1 MPLAILYLITI
12 GHTTMSLNTKI
23 LAGFVACTI
32 VLVIV
37 ASVSFSNSAKFI
49 ETNRWVNHTHEV
61 LEELDLVLLSTVNT
75 ETGARGF
82 LITGEPTYLEPYTSG
97 KLEIGMHLRKL
108 KELTSDNPAQQA
120 NIGKIGSIIDTRMVA
135 LAEVVETRQRSDMNL
150 AEIREVTISSRG
162 KEFQD
167 EIRRLIEEAQGVERG
182 LLADRISASEKEADD
197 FKTLFI
203 GLLAVIALVLVVV
216 YVIILLN
223 LRALRKAQ
231 DESDRKNW
239 TLTGSGELVR
249 AMQGNKSPAALAQ
262 DIISYLAGYMDGL
275 LGAIYFT
282 GQDGRS
288 LQLVAST
295 GVSKE
300 QQYFTIPFGEALAGR
315 AAAEKKSI
323 IIKEISQDNFKLSS
337 SFGSL
342 TPANVI
348 AVPFTFEK
356 SVIGVVELGSVKS
369 FSDQD
374 IEFLSFVSDS
384 IAIAIVSCLSREKT
398 DLLLEETQRQA
409 EELEVQQEE
418 LRQSNDELLAKTD
431 LLQQSEMSL
440 KTQQEELRVANEEL
454 GQKADILENQKLLL
468 EKAKSETEIKARQV
482 EVTSKYKSEFLAN
495 MSHEL
500 RTPLNSILIL
510 AQLLSENKSGKLAV
524 KDIEYAKN
532 IHTSGSDLLNLIN
545 DILDLS
551 KVEAGKLQLEIDDVP
566 LKRIVGSM
574 SAMFTELANSKGI
587 AFKIQVDASIENE
600 VLKTDRH
607 RVEQI
612 IRNLLSNAFK
622 FTSPS
627 GDVILTIARTGD
639 KQMLSFS
646 VRDTGIGIPEDKQ
659 KLVFEAFQQADG
671 STKRKFG
678 GTGLG
683 LSISRELAHALGGEI
698 TLSSAEGQGSTFT
711 LYLPL
716 VFDPAQSISQNKE
729 IELRDVTTPQKPSIT
744 TAVEANDR
752 QVVLPESSD
761 DRYSI
766 KESDRVVLI
775 IEDDEQFS
783 KVLLDLVR
791 ERHYKGIVAT
801 EGIAG
806 ITIARHYKPDAIV
819 LDLMLPIMSGTDVL
833 KHLKNDPD
841 LRHIPVQIISAM
853 DQRKDMLDAGAFDYM
868 QKPVSPPDLR
878 KAFEKIEIFSTRK
891 VKKLLIVEDN
901 EVQNLAIKELIG
913 NGDVKCTSAFLGQEA
928 LKLLENEKFDCMI
941 LDLGL
946 PDISGFDLLEM
957 IKSSS
962 SIQPLP
968 IVVYTGKELKKEDA
982 MRLNRLASTVV
993 LKTANSHE
1001 RLLDETILFLH
1012 RVESRLPKE
1021 KQTLIRKLH
1030 KADELLNGKKILI
1043 VDDDIRNIYSLTNA
1057 LEDEGVVS
1065 IVADNGRAAVDALQQ
1080 DPAIDLVLMDIMMPE
1095 MDGYEA
1101 TIEIRKDARFQ
1112 RLPIIALTAKAMKGD
1127 KERCLAVGM
1136 SDYVSK
1142 PVDISKLLSLMRVW
1156 LYR

>member
-1 MPLAILYLITI
+1 LNRYILTI
-12 GHTTMSLNTKI
+12 AFIIMTLNTKI
-23 LAGFVACTI
+23 LVGFVACTV
-32 VLVIV
+32 VLGIV
-37 ASVSFSNSAKFI
+37 ASISFTNSEKFI

-61 LEELDLVLLSTVNT
+61 LEELDLVLVGSVNT

-82 LITGEPTYLEPYTSG
+82 LITGEQSYLEPYNSG
-97 KLEIGMHLRKL
+97 KLETGVHLRKVR
-108 KELTSDNPAQQA
+108 ELTADNPTQQA
-120 NIGKIGSIIDTRMVA
+120 NIGKIEAVVDARMEVLAGIIGKRQKNEMT
-135 LAEVVETRQRSDMNL
+135 LAETRD
-150 AEIREVTISSRG
+150 AIVSSRG
-162 KEFQD
+162 KELQD
-167 EIRRLIEEAQGVERG
+167 EIRRLVEEAQSIERN
-182 LLADRISASEKEADD
+182 LLSARIVASEKEAAD

-203 GLLAVIALVLVVV
+203 GLLGVIAVVLVAM
-216 YVIILLN
+216 YVIIRLN
-223 LRALRKAQ
+223 LRALKQAQ
-231 DESDRKNW
+231 DESNRKNW
-239 TLTGSGELVR
+239 TLTGSGDLVR
-249 AMQGNKSPAALAQ
+249 AMQGNRLPPDLAQ
-262 DIISYLAGYMDGL
+262 QIISHLVGYVNGL
-275 LGAIYFT
+275 LGAIYIT
-282 GQDGRS
+282 GPDNRS
-288 LQLVAST
+288 LQLMAST
-295 GVSKE
+295 AVTKE
-300 QQYFTIPFGEALAGR
+300 EQSTMIPFGEGLVGR
-315 AAAEKKSI
+315 AAVEKKAVI
-323 IIKEISQDNFKLSS
+323 VKDISDTDFKLSS
-337 SFGSL
+337 SFGNV
-342 TPANVI
+342 PPRNVI
-348 AVPFTFEK
+348 ALPFLFEK
-356 SVIGVVELGSVKS
+356 SVIGVVELGTLQPFTEDEV
-369 FSDQD
+369 
-374 IEFLSFVSDS
+374 EYLNFVSDS
-384 IAIAIVSCLSREKT
+384 IAIAVVSCLAREKT
-398 DLLLEETQRQA
+398 NQLLEETQRQA

-418 LRQSNDELLAKTD
+418 LRQSNDELLAKTE
-431 LLQQSEMSL
+431 LLQQSEMAL

-454 GQKADILENQKLLL
+454 GQKADILENQKALL
-468 EKAKSETEIKARQV
+468 EKAKSETEVKARQV

-510 AQLLSENKSGKLAV
+510 AQLLSENKSGKLAQ

-551 KVEAGKLQLEIDDVP
+551 KVEAGKRQLEIDEVP

-587 AFKIQVDASIENE
+587 KFKINVDSGIEDQ

-627 GDVILTIARTGD
+627 GDVILTISRTGD
-639 KQMLSFS
+639 KPMLSFA
-646 VRDTGIGIPEDKQ
+646 VKDTGIGIPEDKQ

-698 TLSSAEGQGSTFT
+698 TLASQEGKGSTFT

-716 VFDPAQSISQNKE
+716 LFDPSQSSSGNKE
-729 IELRDVTTPQKPSIT
+729 IEMRDVTIPKPPSIA
-744 TAVEANDR
+744 TAVESNDH
-752 QVVLPESSD
+752 QVNLAEASD
-761 DRYSI
+761 DRYKI
-766 KESDRVVLI
+766 KENDRVVLI
-775 IEDDEQFS
+775 IEDDEQFAS
-783 KVLLDLVR
+783 VLLDLVR
-791 ERHYKGIVAT
+791 ERHYKGIVAR

-819 LDLMLPIMSGTDVL
+819 LDLMLPIMSGADVL

-853 DQRKDMLDAGAFDYM
+853 DQRKDVLDAGAFDFI
-868 QKPVSPPDLR
+868 QKPVSSVDLR
-878 KAFEKIEIFSTRK
+878 KAFEKIENFSTKK
-891 VKKLLIVEDN
+891 VKRLLIVEDN
-901 EVQNLAIKELIG
+901 EMQNLAIKELIG

-928 LKLLENEKFDCMI
+928 LQMLEKEKFDCMI

-946 PDISGFDLLEM
+946 PDISGFDLLEK
-957 IKSSS
+957 IKASS

-1030 KADELLNGKKILI
+1030 KVDELLKGKKILI

-1057 LEDEGVVS
+1057 LEDEEIVP
-1065 IVADNGRAAVDALQQ
+1065 IVADNGRSAVEALQN

-1142 PVDISKLLSLMRVW
+1142 PVDIAKLLSLMRVW
-1156 LYR
+1156 LYK